1 MSEFNRV
8 ILGDCLPIMQ
18 DMEDYSISLIFTDP
32 PYGLGSELIIRPDGR
47 PDYKKASDF
56 MNKWDMPTGDFWA
69 TWFKESFRLLK
80 YGGYCLM
87 FGIDRQLL
95 LFKYYAALAG
105 FQERQS
111 LYWYFISSFPK
122 ATDLSN
128 MIDSNFGAE
137 RNVVG
142 KRKVSPSDLGQSS
155 GWNYTDTS
163 SGGYNYTAPSTG
175 LAKKYDGYKYSV
187 SPLKQTNETIMVFQK
202 PYKTGSCL
210 HDVLAY
216 EAGDM
221 ECGCGMLDIDSGRVS
236 VDPIRDKS
244 QLRTMNRNKKT
255 CNDGWGM
262 NNNMAD
268 IPQVVNESGRY
279 PSQLFIDGRTAEILD
294 SQSGVLKSGFM
305 KAGQSYEQ
313 GTGQNVYGDMI
324 GKTKRDTYGD
334 SGGCSRILHQCEYE
348 FGEYD
353 LYFYCPKVSKKER
366 NAGLDDFPEKEIA
379 YSEYR
384 ENYDTTKS
392 WVSEY
397 PDGTPRPM
405 NDAKNN
411 HPTLKPVSLITRILK
426 LFTTPDTQII
436 LDPFLGAGST
446 AIACKRLNRDYIGI
460 EINPEYVNIA
470 NKRIEAEQCQLE
482 LQLTNGVT
490 INKWIK

>member
-1 MSEFNRV
+1 MPELNTV

-18 DMEDYSISLIFTDP
+18 DMEDYLISLVFTDP
-32 PYGLGSELIIRPDGR
+32 PYGLGSNFVIRPDGK

-56 MNKWDMPTGDFWA
+56 MNKWDMPTGDFWEV
-69 TWFKESFRLLK
+69 WFKESFRLLK
-80 YGGYCLM
+80 YGGFCLM

-111 LYWYFISSFPK
+111 LYWYFCSSFPK
-122 ATDLSN
+122 ATDLSK
-128 MIDSNFGAE
+128 MIDNNAGAE
-137 RNVVG
+137 RVVLG
-142 KRKVSPSDLGQSS
+142 TKNHGGDFENAKKDKIGYLQDNANRNNSKCFGYGEELITVPSSE
-155 GWNYTDTS
+155 
-163 SGGYNYTAPSTG
+163 

-210 HDVLAY
+210 HDTLAY
-216 EAGDM
+216 EDGDM
-221 ECGCGMLDIDSGRVS
+221 ECGCGMLNIDSGRVPTTETDDKRLS
-236 VDPIRDKS
+236 GKGMWRTDKAAKNVYEGGYEGVDIGSHP
-244 QLRTMNRNKKT
+244 L
-255 CNDGWGM
+255 
-262 NNNMAD
+262 
-268 IPQVVNESGRY
+268 GRY
-279 PSQLFIDGRTAEILD
+279 PSQLFVDSETAEVLD
-294 SQSGVLKSGFM
+294 SQSGILKSGFM

-334 SGGCSRILHQCEYE
+334 SGGCSRILHQCQYE
-348 FGEYD
+348 TGEYD

-366 NAGLDDFPEKEIA
+366 NAGLEDWPETEIA

-411 HPTLKPVSLITRILK
+411 HPTLKPISLITRILK

-470 NKRIEAEQCQLE
+470 NKRIGAEQIQMRLF
-482 LQLTNGVT
+482 
-490 INKWIK
+490 